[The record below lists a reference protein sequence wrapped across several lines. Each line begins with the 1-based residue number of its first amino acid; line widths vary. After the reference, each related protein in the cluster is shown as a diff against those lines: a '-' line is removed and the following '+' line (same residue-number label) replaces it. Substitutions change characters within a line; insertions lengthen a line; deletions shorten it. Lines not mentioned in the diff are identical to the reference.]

1 MRDEISL
8 KYCPLTGIEIK
19 NHKAQVEHFETRA
32 IYYRLNYEGE
42 EYYLGLCYYLYE
54 VLTKDDEFFN
64 RNPELKERKEKL
76 KTYLPIFFGELGK
89 SNFINLFDRTIHWEC
104 QPPRRNPEK
113 HINIK
118 PFVDKILTS
127 GSYPKSRK
135 EKTNRILNQIKNEQ
149 SFEGEPIKM
158 VNEFKYWGKSYMS
171 NSQEFLFYLKQLEK
185 QDFISISNFD
195 VSLSFKGLDYTDGLD
210 VHIENENVN
219 KEEIYYIGLSFAGEQ
234 RDFVEQVAEEL
245 RNRGIKVF
253 YDSFEEIDLWGKDLY
268 QHLNH
273 IYKTKCEYCIIFIS
287 EDYSKKLWTK
297 HELKS
302 AQARAF
308 KENKEYIL
316 PVRFD
321 DTELPGLNE
330 TVGYISAKDK
340 SPQQIAELA
349 IKKVR
354 Q

>member
-1 MRDEISL
+1 MLNEIILRS
-8 KYCPLTGIEIK
+8 CPLTGIEIK
-19 NHKAQVEHFETRA
+19 NHKAQVENFEARA
-32 IYYRLNYEGE
+32 IYYRLEYEGE

-54 VLTKDDEFFN
+54 ILTKDEVFFK
-64 RNPELKERKEKL
+64 RNPDLKDRKEKL

-89 SNFINLFDRTIHWEC
+89 SNFANLFDHTIHWEC
-104 QPPRRNPEK
+104 QPPKRKPGK

-118 PFVDKILTS
+118 TFEDRILDS
-127 GSYPKSRK
+127 GDYPKTRK
-135 EKTNRILNQIKNEQ
+135 EKTNLILNQIKKSQ
-149 SFEGEPIKM
+149 SFEGESIKM
-158 VNEFKYWGKSYMS
+158 INEFKYWGKFYMS

-185 QDFISISNFD
+185 QDFITISNFD
-195 VSLSFKGLDYTDGLD
+195 VSLSFKGLDYTDGLVID
-210 VHIENENVN
+210 KTDGSDQ
-219 KEEIYYIGLSFAGEQ
+219 KEEIYDIGLSFAGEQ
-234 RDFVEQVAEEL
+234 REFVEQVAEEL
-245 RNRGIKVF
+245 KSKGIKVF

-273 IYKTKCEYCIIFIS
+273 IYKRKCEYCIIFIS
-287 EDYSKKLWTK
+287 EDYAKKLWTK

-308 KENKEYIL
+308 QENKEYIL

-321 DTELPGLNE
+321 NTELPGLNE
-330 TVGYISAKDK
+330 TVGYISTNDK

-349 IKKVR
+349 VRKVR